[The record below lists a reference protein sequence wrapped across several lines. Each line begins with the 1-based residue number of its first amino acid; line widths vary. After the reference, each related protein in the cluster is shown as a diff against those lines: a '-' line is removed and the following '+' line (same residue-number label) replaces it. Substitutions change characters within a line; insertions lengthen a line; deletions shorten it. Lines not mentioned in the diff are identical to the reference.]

1 MGKTVLSSLGNQ
13 PHELL
18 GSGSFSMNHAMA
30 ETPAHR
36 SLQLVRDTEPEAP
49 SQIDL
54 MFQTYKYQL
63 ISVSFYK
70 ILSLGIIGEA
80 EIENT
85 IMFTYYISL
94 S

>member
-1 MGKTVLSSLGNQ
+1 MSDLEVILS
-13 PHELL
+13 
-18 GSGSFSMNHAMA
+18 SMNHAMA
-30 ETPAHR
+30 ETPAHS

-54 MFQTYKYQL
+54 MFQTHKYQL

-70 ILSLGIIGEA
+70 ILSLRIIGEA

-85 IMFTYYISL
+85 IIFIYYISL

>member
-1 MGKTVLSSLGNQ
+1 MSDLEVVLS
-13 PHELL
+13 
-18 GSGSFSMNHAMA
+18 SMNHAMA

-85 IMFTYYISL
+85 MIFTYYISL
-94 S
+94 SYV